1 MDLPEQIV
9 FDFCE
14 FLHKVYA
21 KYVEVCDKAFKI
33 RKENGWPTRLRLS
46 QNGNFEVLVKKRKK
60 EKWTTIL

>member
-21 KYVEVCDKAFKI
+21 KYVEVCDKAFSTQGKVVRHIRDVHLKI
-33 RKENGWPTRLRLS
+33 KGFACNS
-46 QNGNFEVLVKKRKK
+46 CDKAFD
-60 EKWTTIL
+60 TTPSTN